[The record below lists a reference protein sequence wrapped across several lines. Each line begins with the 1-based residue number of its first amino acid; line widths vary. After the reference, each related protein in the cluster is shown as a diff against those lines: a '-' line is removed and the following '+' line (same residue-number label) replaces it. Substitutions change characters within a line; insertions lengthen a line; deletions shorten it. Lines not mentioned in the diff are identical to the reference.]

1 MKLSKLEKIFVNYT
15 AKRRNIKT
23 AERLFNYIDLDK
35 VEKVLEI
42 GCGIGTLSSY
52 LADKYKWKVTGID
65 LDPEQIEKAKK
76 YHIESEYPKF
86 IETDATKLPF
96 ENNEF
101 NMVLSFDVLHHI
113 PNCNKALDE
122 INRVLKSDGFYILVD
137 FTFPRLFGKFS
148 IQLNDIINQM
158 ENNNFKII
166 YQKKPKLIT
175 GWRFSIIFQKSSNE
189 YYK

>member
-1 MKLSKLEKIFVNYT
+1 MKLNKLEKIFVNYT

-76 YHIESEYPKF
+76 YHRESEYPKF

-166 YQKKPKLIT
+166 YQKKPKVIT
-175 GWRFSIIFQKSSNE
+175 GWRFSIIFQKSSND

>member
-122 INRVLKSDGFYILVD
+122 INHVLKSDGFYILVD

-166 YQKKPKLIT
+166 YQEKPKLIT
-175 GWRFSIIFQKSSNE
+175 GWRFSIIFQKSSND